1 MQVVELRMDQ
11 PASALDV
18 ETLMSKCSVWM
29 GDIGGHGSMDSSLGI
44 VDAHTRKI
52 IEGIIGISTIGN
64 IELFNNQQGSKKIY
78 IYI

>member
-1 MQVVELRMDQ
+1 MDQ

-29 GDIGGHGSMDSSLGI
+29 GDIGREGSMDSSLGI

-64 IELFNNQQGSKKIY
+64 IELFNNQQGSNIY